1 MPQPVFSLD
10 FGEHTH
16 LAPGKLLETVL
27 AYQRERR
34 TGLLQISGSG
44 PGVLIL
50 VYVRGQLV
58 TVYLCKETVTRLDP
72 AAWLESVLPASP
84 AVSLRML
91 ALTPQDL
98 RLYKIL
104 VEQSGDKRN
113 SSNGN
118 SNIDQQFTEWLQH
131 PVLALARVRWREAGA
146 LVLFPGQGAQPEY
159 SLVITPSQVLH
170 STGGTQGVTS
180 RSEAIRALS
189 LYSSEPGSP
198 AWQEY
203 LLQQAF
209 AGLVSG
215 LLAKFEKLVGRMI
228 LNQVVRDVNFK
239 AAANDWPVSLTAS
252 NANDQ
257 ALFSSPGQAAQAYT
271 ALLDVILQQFEN
283 VLGNAILAMLVRE
296 AILRLP
302 GQVRQVISE
311 FQLVGGL
318 SAVDDRQVP
327 TGA

>member
-10 FGEHTH
+10 FGEQSH

-34 TGLLQISGSG
+34 TGLLQISGTG

-58 TVYLCKETVTRLDP
+58 TVYLCNEAVTRLDP

-104 VEQSGDKRN
+104 IEQSGDKRI

-118 SNIDQQFTEWLQH
+118 SNIEQQFSEWLQH
-131 PVLALARVRWREAGA
+131 PVPALARVRWREAGA
-146 LVLFPGQGAQPEY
+146 LVFFPGQGALPEY
-159 SLVITPSQVLH
+159 SLIITPSQVLH
-170 STGGTQGVTS
+170 STGGIQGVTS
-180 RSEAIRALS
+180 RTDPIKALS
-189 LYSSEPGSP
+189 LYSSDPGSP

-209 AGLVSG
+209 ARLVTG
-215 LLAKFEKLVGRMI
+215 LLGKFEKLVGRMI
-228 LNQVVRDVNFK
+228 LNQVIRDVNFK
-239 AAANDWPVSLTAS
+239 AAANDWSVSLTVS
-252 NANDQ
+252 SVNDL
-257 ALFSSPGQAAQAYT
+257 ALFSSPGQAAQVYI
-271 ALLDVILQQFEN
+271 ALLNVILQQFEN
-283 VLGNAILAMLVRE
+283 VLGNAVLAMLVRE
-296 AILRLP
+296 AISRLP
-302 GQVRQVISE
+302 AQVRKVIDE

-318 SAVDDRQVP
+318 SLVGDRQVP
-327 TGA
+327 ASA